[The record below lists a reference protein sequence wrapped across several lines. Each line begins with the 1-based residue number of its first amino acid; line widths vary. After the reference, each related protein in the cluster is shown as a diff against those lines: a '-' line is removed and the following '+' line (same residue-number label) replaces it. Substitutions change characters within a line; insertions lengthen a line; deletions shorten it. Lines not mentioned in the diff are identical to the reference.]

1 MQKQYDDVEIQVIYL
16 CSADILTESGDNFQ
30 NDPWGSDF
38 EY

>member
-16 CSADILTESGDNFQ
+16 SSADILTESGDNFQ